1 MQLRGKRMR
10 VGERLRCSSL
20 DLPDYYHTCRV
31 GEEKAA
37 WNAIGSPVLLAGVA
51 AVHHDG
57 KLLWDGEKGEIT
69 NVPEANKWIK
79 PTYREGWEL
88 TL

>member
-1 MQLRGKRMR
+1 M
-10 VGERLRCSSL
+10 
-20 DLPDYYHTCRV
+20 
-31 GEEKAA
+31 
-37 WNAIGSPVLLAGVA
+37 A